1 MAKGGGSADDIVK
14 AVLARLGVKPA
25 VKSAVRKAPAK
36 VAPKATAKAATS
48 VPAKTLSR
56 AERKAA
62 NSARNK
68 ATQEKL
74 IAERAA
80 EAPAKKKARQEANR
94 AKGVARGNRKAD
106 EAYGYRTNLKNQKA
120 KAWFEK
126 EVDKISRTIDQSE
139 RISVRGSQGRKDA
152 IRKQINKLDEYAKK
166 EGYELKL
173 SDKKQIIKG
182 VLEDARKAGEW
193 GNKRLRQ
200 VVGQTGGKTT
210 KEMVDMGAR
219 RARAEEIK
227 TGKIVTGKKPDYMT
241 AQNKAEQK
249 RLTAL
254 YEKQQQDKL
263 IKKADSK
270 IGTARGPRKKVD
282 KPFVKTK
289 SEIALERAQ
298 AGNARKS
305 VIDPKVAKMSPA
317 ERKKFLA
324 SENKKWKNLKGV
336 KISGR
341 GMTDKEAKD
350 KLASLG
356 EREIRRSAV
365 RAKKVK
371 PSPEGLRRQ
380 FSSKEPRK

>member
-36 VAPKATAKAATS
+36 VAPKATAKAASS

-62 NSARNK
+62 NSARNR

-152 IRKQINKLDEYAKK
+152 LRKQINKLDEYAKK

-182 VLEDARKAGEW
+182 VLDDARKAGEW
-193 GNKRLRQ
+193 GTKRLKQ

-210 KEMVDMGAR
+210 KELVDMGAR

-227 TGKIVTGKKPDYMT
+227 TGKIITGRKPDYMS
-241 AQNKAEQK
+241 AQSKDLQK

-254 YEKQQQDKL
+254 DEKRMQDKL

-270 IGTARGPRKKVD
+270 MGPARGSRKKVD
-282 KPFVKTK
+282 KPFKKTK
-289 SEIALERAQ
+289 SEINLEKAESEASGRISARSPEAKKALDRMNKDYGQ
-298 AGNARKS
+298 GKITKARY
-305 VIDPKVAKMSPA
+305 DELRRGLPKI
-317 ERKKFLA
+317 EN
-324 SENKKWKNLKGV
+324 NKKTVAEVESRLNKLKKDTTPV
-336 KISGR
+336 K
-341 GMTDKEAKD
+341 
-350 KLASLG
+350 
-356 EREIRRSAV
+356 RSKPKQ
-365 RAKKVK
+365 RYGNPPEKK
-371 PSPEGLRRQ
+371 
-380 FSSKEPRK
+380 

>member
-25 VKSAVRKAPAK
+25 AAAKGAVRKAPAK
-36 VAPKATAKAATS
+36 VAPS
-48 VPAKTLSR
+48 VPAKAMSR

-80 EAPAKKKARQEANR
+80 ESPAKTAARREANK

-106 EAYGYRTNLKNQKA
+106 EAYGYRTELKNKKA

-139 RISVRGSQGRKDA
+139 RIAVRGSQGRKDA

>member
-1 MAKGGGSADDIVK
+1 
-14 AVLARLGVKPA
+14 
-25 VKSAVRKAPAK
+25 
-36 VAPKATAKAATS
+36 
-48 VPAKTLSR
+48 
-56 AERKAA
+56 
-62 NSARNK
+62 
-68 ATQEKL
+68 
-74 IAERAA
+74 
-80 EAPAKKKARQEANR
+80 
-94 AKGVARGNRKAD
+94 
-106 EAYGYRTNLKNQKA
+106 
-120 KAWFEK
+120 
-126 EVDKISRTIDQSE
+126 
-139 RISVRGSQGRKDA
+139 
-152 IRKQINKLDEYAKK
+152 
-166 EGYELKL
+166 
-173 SDKKQIIKG
+173 
-182 VLEDARKAGEW
+182 LEDARKAGEW

-227 TGKIVTGKKPDYMT
+227 TGKIITGKKPDYMT

-270 IGTARGPRKKVD
+270 MGTARGPRKKVD

-298 AGNARKS
+298 AANSRKS
-305 VIDPKVAKMSPA
+305 IIDPKVAKMSPA
-317 ERKKFLA
+317 QRKKFLA
-324 SENKKWKNLKGV
+324 SENKKWKSLKDV

>member
-14 AVLARLGVKPA
+14 AVLERLGVKPTA
-25 VKSAVRKAPAK
+25 AAKSTTKSVARKAPAK
-36 VAPKATAKAATS
+36 AAAS
-48 VPAKTLSR
+48 VPAKTMSR

-80 EAPAKKKARQEANR
+80 EAPAKKAARREANK

-152 IRKQINKLDEYAKK
+152 LRKQLNKLDEYAKK

-182 VLEDARKAGEW
+182 VLDDAKKAGEW
-193 GNKRLRQ
+193 GTKRLKQ

-210 KEMVDMGAR
+210 KELVDMGAR
-219 RARAEEIK
+219 RARAQEIK
-227 TGKIVTGKKPDYMT
+227 TGKIVTGKKPDYMS
-241 AQNKAEQK
+241 AQSKDLQK

-254 YEKQQQDKL
+254 EEKQMQDKL

-270 IGTARGPRKKVD
+270 MGSARGPRKKVN
-282 KPFVKTK
+282 KPFKKTK
-289 SEIALERAQ
+289 SEINLEKAESEASSRISARSPEAKRALDRMTKDYGQ
-298 AGNARKS
+298 GKITKARY
-305 VIDPKVAKMSPA
+305 DELRRGLPKI
-317 ERKKFLA
+317 EN
-324 SENKKWKNLKGV
+324 NKKTVAEVESRLNKLKKDTTPV
-336 KISGR
+336 K
-341 GMTDKEAKD
+341 
-350 KLASLG
+350 
-356 EREIRRSAV
+356 RSKPKQ
-365 RAKKVK
+365 RYGNPPEKK
-371 PSPEGLRRQ
+371 
-380 FSSKEPRK
+380 

>member
-25 VKSAVRKAPAK
+25 AAAKGAARKAPVK
-36 VAPKATAKAATS
+36 VAPKASSS

-56 AERKAA
+56 EERRAA

-80 EAPAKKKARQEANR
+80 ESPAKKAARREANK

-106 EAYGYRTNLKNQKA
+106 EAYGYRTELKNKKA

-139 RISVRGSQGRKDA
+139 RIAVRGSQGRKDA

-263 IKKADSK
+263 IKKADSQM
-270 IGTARGPRKKVD
+270 GTARGPRKKVD

-324 SENKKWKNLKGV
+324 SENKKWKSLKGV

>member
-1 MAKGGGSADDIVK
+1 MPKGGGSADDIVK
-14 AVLARLGVKPA
+14 AVLARLGVKPT

-36 VAPKATAKAATS
+36 VAPKATAKATSS
-48 VPAKTLSR
+48 VPAKAMSR
-56 AERKAA
+56 EERRAA

-80 EAPAKKKARQEANR
+80 EAPAKKAARIEANK

-106 EAYGYRTNLKNQKA
+106 EAYGYRTQLKNQKA

-139 RISVRGSQGRKDA
+139 RIAVRGSQGRKDA

-182 VLEDARKAGEW
+182 VLEDAKKAGEW
-193 GNKRLRQ
+193 GTKRLKQ

-219 RARAEEIK
+219 RARAQEIK
-227 TGKIVTGKKPDYMT
+227 TGKIVTGKKPDYMS
-241 AQNKAEQK
+241 AQSKDLQK

-254 YEKQQQDKL
+254 EEKQMQDKL
-263 IKKADSK
+263 IKKADSQM
-270 IGTARGPRKKVD
+270 GSARGPRKKVN
-282 KPFVKTK
+282 KPFKKTK
-289 SEIALERAQ
+289 SEINLEKAESEASGRISARSPEAKKALDRMTKDYGQ
-298 AGNARKS
+298 GKITKARY
-305 VIDPKVAKMSPA
+305 DELRRGLPKI
-317 ERKKFLA
+317 EN
-324 SENKKWKNLKGV
+324 NKKTVAEIESRLNKLKKDTTPV
-336 KISGR
+336 K
-341 GMTDKEAKD
+341 
-350 KLASLG
+350 
-356 EREIRRSAV
+356 RSKPKQ
-365 RAKKVK
+365 RYGNPPEKK
-371 PSPEGLRRQ
+371 
-380 FSSKEPRK
+380 

>member
-25 VKSAVRKAPAK
+25 AVKSTTKSVVRKAPAK
-36 VAPKATAKAATS
+36 KAPS
-48 VPAKTLSR
+48 VPAKAMSR
-56 AERKAA
+56 EERRAA

-94 AKGVARGNRKAD
+94 AKGVVRANRRAD

-139 RISVRGSQGRKDA
+139 RIAVRGSQGRKDA
-152 IRKQINKLDEYAKK
+152 IRKQIKKLDEYAKK

-182 VLEDARKAGEW
+182 VLEDAKKAGEW
-193 GNKRLRQ
+193 GTKRLKQ

-219 RARAEEIK
+219 RARAQEIK
-227 TGKIVTGKKPDYMT
+227 TGKILTGKKPDYMS
-241 AQNKAEQK
+241 AQSKDLQK

-254 YEKQQQDKL
+254 DERQMQDKL

-270 IGTARGPRKKVD
+270 MGASRGPRQKVN
-282 KPFVKTK
+282 KPFKKTK
-289 SEIALERAQ
+289 SEINLEKAESEASSRIS
-298 AGNARKS
+298 AR
-305 VIDPKVAKMSPA
+305 SP
-317 ERKKFLA
+317 
-324 SENKKWKNLKGV
+324 
-336 KISGR
+336 
-341 GMTDKEAKD
+341 EAKKALD
-350 KLASLG
+350 RMNKDYGQGKITKARYD
-356 EREIRRSAV
+356 E
-365 RAKKVK
+365 
-371 PSPEGLRRQ
+371 LRRGLPKIENTKKTVAEVE
-380 FSSKEPRK
+380 SRLNKLKKDTAPVKRSKPKQRYGNPPEKK

>member
-25 VKSAVRKAPAK
+25 AAVKSTTKSVVRKAPAK
-36 VAPKATAKAATS
+36 AAAS

-62 NSARNK
+62 NSARNR

-152 IRKQINKLDEYAKK
+152 LRKQINKLDEYAKK

-193 GNKRLRQ
+193 GTKRLKQ

-219 RARAEEIK
+219 RARAQEIK
-227 TGKIVTGKKPDYMT
+227 TGKIITGKKPDYMT

-270 IGTARGPRKKVD
+270 MGTARGPRKKVD

-289 SEIALERAQ
+289 SEVALERAQ
-298 AGNARKS
+298 AANSRKS

-317 ERKKFLA
+317 QYKKFLA
-324 SENKKWKNLKGV
+324 SENKKWKKVKDV

-356 EREIRRSAV
+356 ERDIRRSAV

>member
-1 MAKGGGSADDIVK
+1 MAKGGGAADDIVK

-36 VAPKATAKAATS
+36 VAPKATAKAASS

-56 AERKAA
+56 EERRAI

-94 AKGVARGNRKAD
+94 AKGIVRANRRAD

-126 EVDKISRTIDQSE
+126 EIDKISRTIDATE
-139 RISVRGSQGRKDA
+139 RVSVKGSQGRRDMLT
-152 IRKQINKLDEYAKK
+152 KQINRMKDYATK

-173 SDKKQIIKG
+173 SDIRGIVKSA
-182 VLEDARKAGEW
+182 LDDSAKAGAWAE
-193 GNKRLRQ
+193 KRLKNL
-200 VVGQTGGKTT
+200 VGQTGGKTT
-210 KEMVDMGAR
+210 REMVDMGAR
-219 RARAEEIK
+219 RARSEEIK
-227 TGKIVTGKKPDYMT
+227 TGKILTGKKPAYMS
-241 AQNKAEQK
+241 AQSKDLQK

-254 YEKQQQDKL
+254 DERQMQDKL

-270 IGTARGPRKKVD
+270 MGAARGPRKKTT
-282 KPFVKTK
+282 KKFEKTK
-289 SEIALERAQ
+289 SEIKLEQAQ
-298 AGNARKS
+298 ASNARKS
-305 VIDPKVAKMSPA
+305 IIDPKVAKMSPA

-324 SENKKWKNLKGV
+324 AENKKWKELRNV
-336 KISGR
+336 KITGR
-341 GMTDKEAKD
+341 GMTDAEAKK
-350 KLASLG
+350 KLADLG

-365 RAKKVK
+365 RTKKVK

-380 FSSKEPRK
+380 FSSKEPR

>member
-14 AVLARLGVKPA
+14 AVLARLGVKPTAA
-25 VKSAVRKAPAK
+25 VKSTTKSVVRKAPAK
-36 VAPKATAKAATS
+36 KAAS
-48 VPAKTLSR
+48 VPAKAMSR
-56 AERKAA
+56 EERRAA

-68 ATQEKL
+68 ATQDKL

-80 EAPAKKKARQEANR
+80 EAPAKKAARIEANK

-106 EAYGYRTNLKNQKA
+106 EAYGYRTQLKNQKA

-139 RISVRGSQGRKDA
+139 RIAVRGSQGRKDA

-182 VLEDARKAGEW
+182 VLEDAKKAGEW
-193 GNKRLRQ
+193 GTKRLKQ

-219 RARAEEIK
+219 RARAQEIK
-227 TGKIVTGKKPDYMT
+227 TGKVITGKKPDYMT
-241 AQNKAEQK
+241 AQNRAEQK

-270 IGTARGPRKKVD
+270 MGDARGPRKKTA
-282 KPFVKTK
+282 KKFEKTK
-289 SEIALERAQ
+289 SEIKLEEAQ
-298 AGNARKS
+298 ARNARKS
-305 VIDPKVAKMSPA
+305 VIDPKVAKMTDA
-317 ERKKFLA
+317 QRKKFLA
-324 SENKKWKNLKGV
+324 AENKKWKQLKDV
-336 KISGR
+336 KITGR
-341 GMTDKEAKD
+341 GITDAEAKK
-350 KLASLG
+350 KLADLG

-365 RAKKVK
+365 RTKKVK